1 MPESG
6 HHSRGDQCS
15 DDPTFCSS
23 NYNPGHST
31 NNNPGYSS
39 NNNGTNNCRK
49 YNSNVNT
56 GGGNFSNIITN
67 TLDDIG
73 ACDTSP
79 RVPTEQPRPAVR

>member
-15 DDPTFCSS
+15 DNTIFSSS
-23 NYNPGHST
+23 NYICGGYI
-31 NNNPGYSS
+31 PGYSS
-39 NNNGTNNCRK
+39 NNNGANNCRK
-49 YNSNVNT
+49 YNSNVNFS
-56 GGGNFSNIITN
+56 NISNIITN

-79 RVPTEQPRPAVR
+79 SVPTEQPRPAVR